1 MRYVPVIVLLVFS
14 LIACNQKEQKK
25 NPIQL
30 EVLLDKQTADKLV
43 TLPLSCVTKEYPNK
57 LSQVISSQKDL
68 RAPQDLHPVFYGCF
82 DWHSAVHGYWSLVY
96 LCKQFPDLDRRQE
109 IEQQLKQVFTQEN
122 IQKEIAY
129 FQTPLNENFERTY
142 GWSWLLKLDQELSTW
157 DTPLGKSLSQNIKP
171 LTQLIAKKYLA
182 FLPKLNYA
190 LRVGT
195 HTNTAFGLNFAFDWA
210 KHTNH
215 TVLLEAI
222 KNRAKFFYEND
233 KNCPLSWEPSGTD
246 FLSPCLEE
254 ATLMKKVLSTTDFN
268 VWLQGFLPQLFN
280 PNFDLKVGRV
290 SDREDGHLVH
300 LDGLNFSRSWC
311 LFELAKDTPQ
321 LEHLNAIAQDHF
333 NYSYPNLIGDDYM
346 GGHWLAS
353 FAIYA
358 LETRSKTLAEE

>member
-1 MRYVPVIVLLVFS
+1 M
-14 LIACNQKEQKK
+14 
-25 NPIQL
+25 
-30 EVLLDKQTADKLV
+30 LD
-43 TLPLSCVTKEYPNK
+43 N
-57 LSQVISSQKDL
+57 
-68 RAPQDLHPVFYGCF
+68 
-82 DWHSAVHGYWSLVY
+82 
-96 LCKQFPDLDRRQE
+96 
-109 IEQQLKQVFTQEN
+109 
-122 IQKEIAY
+122 
-129 FQTPLNENFERTY
+129 
-142 GWSWLLKLDQELSTW
+142 
-157 DTPLGKSLSQNIKP
+157 
-171 LTQLIAKKYLA
+171 
-182 FLPKLNYA
+182 
-190 LRVGT
+190 
-195 HTNTAFGLNFAFDWA
+195 
-210 KHTNH
+210 
-215 TVLLEAI
+215 LEAI